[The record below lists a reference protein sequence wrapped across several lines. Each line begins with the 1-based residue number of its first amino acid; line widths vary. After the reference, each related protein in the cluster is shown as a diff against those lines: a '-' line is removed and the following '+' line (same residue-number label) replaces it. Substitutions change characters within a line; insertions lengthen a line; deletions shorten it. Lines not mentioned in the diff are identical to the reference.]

1 MNSRLWSFCRMFV
14 SRSFLPAPLRLWR
27 NAVAATL
34 LTLCTGGVAAA
45 QFDTASV
52 LGFVRDNSGA
62 AIPNST
68 VSLVNTQTAQRT
80 TVQSD
85 AQGQFTFTSVHV
97 GQYKIDAMASGF
109 SETVTD
115 SFSVEVNARQ
125 RVDVQLKI
133 GSQAET
139 VTVSGAA
146 SLLESESSEN
156 GVVISPTE
164 VHNLPL
170 NGRAYADLATLAPGV
185 RRNNLENQSV
195 TSRDASYNVNGQ
207 RSEFNNFL
215 LDGLDNNAYGTSN
228 QGFSN
233 QNIPPSP
240 DAINEFR
247 VETNNYSAEYG
258 RASGAVINVSIN
270 SGTNE
275 FHGDAYEYNR
285 NTSFNA
291 IGPFTPPLNAI
302 TGKPQKPVLI
312 RNQFGGTLGGPI
324 RRDKTFF
331 FVDYEG
337 NRQVQG
343 QYSAVTIP
351 NANQRQG
358 IFQTTTGTA
367 VPLRNPITGASYAN
381 GVVPVADWTPLAKL
395 VIADLPAPNVPNANS
410 FANNYVSVPKANLV
424 DNKGDVRVDE
434 YLSPRTTAFVRYSE
448 HDGNIVDAASIP
460 GPAGG
465 GSSNGTIYINNK
477 QLAAAVTHT
486 FSQSSILDARMA
498 FDWTKGG
505 KTPYGAGQPS
515 LLVAAGITGLPTDPT
530 VVRSLN
536 PQAVNGFTQF
546 GSQGSSPQF
555 QNPFVVNPKL
565 NYTLIKGR
573 NSIKMG
579 WEFLSIN
586 TEVDDFNPTYGQDNY
601 AGGFSATAASN
612 DAGATQAS
620 FLADF
625 LVGARNQY
633 QLNNFAVVNYHQ
645 YMDFFYVQDDLKL
658 SPKFTAN
665 IGLRYELVTPQF
677 VSGNHLANFDPATN
691 TLVQARSGSISD
703 RALVNTPKLDFA
715 PRIGFAY
722 QLNDKTVIRSAYG
735 LSFDQF
741 NREGGE
747 NLLAYN
753 GPYIVQ
759 STVQQYA
766 PYSTGST
773 RQPICTNDNAP
784 TTCFRPEA
792 QGFPQNFTSAANFS
806 TALAQTRYIPRD
818 IPTGYVQAWHLDVQ
832 REVAPGTTL
841 SVSYVGEHGVKIWV
855 LADLNQAAPC
865 PAIGACAS
873 LLARRPIQAFT
884 GIEESVPYGFLS
896 YNALQATLEHRY
908 AKGLYLLNSFTYSR
922 AIDNASGHLDTPNND
937 NSRVNLAN
945 LNDERGES
953 AYDQPLNDTLTLI
966 YDLPYGHGRQF
977 GANAPR
983 LAQGLLGGWQLS
995 AINTATSGQPVNL
1008 IYNVSSTATV
1018 STLLNYRPN
1027 VSGNPVTAEGGRV
1040 KTATAVTNFLNPNTV
1055 SVPADPSQ
1063 TYGNAGRNSLRD
1075 YPFYQ
1080 LDTGLHKGFR
1090 LWSES
1095 SLLDFRLEAFNVLN
1109 QVNYGPPDSNR
1120 SNGSFGTITQAFPA
1134 RQLQVAGKLIF

>member
-1 MNSRLWSFCRMFV
+1 MPLLYPSLA
-14 SRSFLPAPLRLWR
+14 PARAWR
-27 NAVAATL
+27 TALAAAL
-34 LTLCTGGVAAA
+34 LTVSAAGVATA

-68 VSLVNTQTAQRT
+68 VRLINTQTGQQT

-85 AQGQFTFTSVHV
+85 ATGQFNFTSVQI
-97 GQYKIDAMASGF
+97 GQYKVDAAASGF
-109 SETVTD
+109 SETATEP
-115 SFSVEVNARQ
+115 FSVAVNARQ
-125 RVDVQLKI
+125 RVDVQLKV
-133 GSQAET
+133 GSKAET

-146 SLLESESSEN
+146 SLLESETSES

-170 NGRAYADLATLAPGV
+170 NGRAYADLAALAPGV
-185 RRNNLENQSV
+185 RRNNLENQTV

-270 SGTNE
+270 SGTNK

-291 IGPFTPPLNAI
+291 IGPFSAPVNAI
-302 TGKPQKPVLI
+302 TGKSQKPVLI

-343 QYSAVTIP
+343 QYSAVTLP

-358 IFQTTTGTA
+358 IFQTTTGAA
-367 VPLRNPITGASYAN
+367 VPLRNPITGTSYAN
-381 GVVPVADWTPLAKL
+381 GVVPVADWTPLARS
-395 VIADLPAPNVPNANS
+395 VIDALPAPNVPNPNS
-410 FANNYVSVPKANLV
+410 FANNFVSVPKANLV

-434 YLSPRTTAFVRYSE
+434 YFSPRTTAFARFSE
-448 HDGNIVDAASIP
+448 HDGNITDAASIP

-465 GSSNGTIYINNK
+465 GSSNGDIYINNK
-477 QLAAAVTHT
+477 QLAAGVTHT
-486 FSQSSILDARMA
+486 FNQSSILDARIA

-515 LLVAAGITGLPTDPT
+515 LLVAADITGLPTDPL

-555 QNPFVVNPKL
+555 QNPFVINPKL
-565 NYTLIKGR
+565 NYTLLRGR
-573 NSIKMG
+573 NSIKVG

-586 TEVDDFNPTYGQDNY
+586 TEVDDFNPTYGQDGY
-601 AGGFSATAASN
+601 SGGFSATAASK
-612 DAGATQAS
+612 DTGATQAS

-625 LVGARNQY
+625 LVGARNGY
-633 QLNNFAVVNYHQ
+633 QLNNIAIVNYHQ
-645 YMDFFYVQDDLKL
+645 YMNFFYVQDDIKL

-665 IGLRYELVTPQF
+665 VGLRYELVTPQF

-703 RALVNTPKLDFA
+703 RALVSTPKLDFA
-715 PRIGFAY
+715 PRLGFAY
-722 QLNDKTVIRSAYG
+722 QLDGRTVIRGAYG

-753 GPYIVQ
+753 GPYIVN
-759 STVQQYA
+759 SSVQQYA
-766 PYSTGST
+766 PFSTGSVQ
-773 RQPICTNDNAP
+773 QPLCTNDSSP

-792 QGFPQNFTSAANFS
+792 QGYPQNFASTANFS
-806 TALAQTRYIPRD
+806 TALAQTRYIPKN
-818 IPTGYVQAWHLDVQ
+818 IPTGYVQAWHLDLQ

-841 SVSYVGEHGVKIWV
+841 TVSYVGEHGVHIWV

-865 PAIGACAS
+865 PSTGSCGS
-873 LLARRPIQAFT
+873 LLARRPIQGFT

-908 AKGLYLLNSFTYSR
+908 ANGLYALNSFTYSR

-945 LNDERGES
+945 LNGERGES

-966 YDLPYGHGRQF
+966 YDLPYGKGRRF
-977 GANAPR
+977 GAGAPR
-983 LAQGLLGGWQLS
+983 MVQGLLGGWQLS

-1018 STLLNYRPN
+1018 SSLLNYRPN
-1027 VSGNPVTAEGGRV
+1027 VIGNPVTKNGQRV
-1040 KTATAVTNFLNPNTV
+1040 KTATSVTNFLDPNAVIAPT
-1055 SVPADPSQ
+1055 VPADQSTP
-1063 TYGNAGRNSLRD
+1063 YGNAGRNSLRG

-1080 LDTGLHKGFR
+1080 LDTGLHKGFG

-1095 SLLDFRLEAFNVLN
+1095 SQLDLRFEAFNVLN
-1109 QVNYGPPDSNR
+1109 QVNYGAPDSNR
-1120 SNGSFGTITQAFPA
+1120 SDSSFGSITSFFPP
-1134 RQLQVAGKLIF
+1134 RQLQLAAKLIF